1 MTSTT
6 GPSGRLMLL
15 DTASLYFRAYYG
27 VPESFTAADGTPV
40 NAIRGLLDFVAR
52 LVVDHT
58 PSRVIACWDDD
69 WRPDFR
75 VAAIPSYK
83 AHRVA
88 PDSPDG
94 EAEEVPDTL
103 APQVPV
109 IAELLGAL
117 GIPVIGAP
125 GHEADDVIGTLATRE
140 AGPVDVVTGDR
151 DLFQLVDDSR
161 PVRILYTAR
170 GVARAEV
177 IDEAAVTARYDI
189 PGRSYAPFAALRGD
203 PSDGLPGVKGVG
215 EKTAASL
222 VRLHGEIAGV
232 LAAARAG
239 EGMSASVA
247 AKVLAAEDYLAVAPR
262 VVDVV
267 RDLDLPEVDGSL
279 AAVPADPERV
289 VELADRWNVAS
300 AVNRVLVAAAR

>member
-1 MTSTT
+1 MNHPISRKLYSALLLPLKENLEIDETGLRTLVRHHLKNPEFRQRGGLVANPEAGEIFYMTREEKRRT
-6 GPSGRLMLL
+6 LEIVL
-15 DTASLYFRAYYG
+15 
-27 VPESFTAADGTPV
+27 E
-40 NAIRGLLDFVAR
+40 
-52 LVVDHT
+52 
-58 PSRVIACWDDD
+58 
-69 WRPDFR
+69 
-75 VAAIPSYK
+75 
-83 AHRVA
+83 
-88 PDSPDG
+88 
-94 EAEEVPDTL
+94 EAGG
-103 APQVPV
+103 QVPV

-177 IDEAAVTARYDI
+177 IDEAAVTAKYDI

-222 VRLHGEIAGV
+222 VRLHGDIAGV

-247 AKVLAAEDYLAVAPR
+247 AKVLAAADYLAVAPR